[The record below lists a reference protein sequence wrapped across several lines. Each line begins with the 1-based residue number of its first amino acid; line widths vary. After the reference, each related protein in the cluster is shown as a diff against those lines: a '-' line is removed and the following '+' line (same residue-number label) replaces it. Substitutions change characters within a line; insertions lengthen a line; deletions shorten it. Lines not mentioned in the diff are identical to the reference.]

1 MTNYNQIMETLERE
15 LIGRNVRVTLDYL
28 DGPNKLIFKDRLE
41 DAFYETETGNVKR
54 VVDSA
59 DALRLKF
66 SNGEVTLSGYELSL
80 RNSGLESGFFLGD
93 GLDRPLLLKLE
104 EVK

>member
-1 MTNYNQIMETLERE
+1 METLERE
-15 LIGRNVRVTLDYL
+15 LIGRDVRVTLDYL
-28 DGPNKLIFKDRLE
+28 DGPNKLVFSGRLE
-41 DAFYETETGNVKR
+41 DAVYEAETSDVKR

-93 GLDRPLLLKLE
+93 GLDKPLLLKLE
-104 EVK
+104 VIK